1 MFCVSRRVVHVGFQ
15 RHRSSKMNKATVE
28 EKHQPDR
35 CRTSYPTF
43 PPPHLS
49 QVTHMDTISLRK
61 QQRSACQDVGLN
73 PTSPQELPPGS
84 RPRSTRPLCLLEPPP
99 PRGTCTPQAATVQNS
114 DYRSDRGKMSVCAQ
128 LAPARPPGATC
139 I

>member
-1 MFCVSRRVVHVGFQ
+1 MFSVSRRVVYVGFQ
-15 RHRSSKMNKATVE
+15 RHRSSEMNKGTVK

-43 PPPHLS
+43 PPPRLS

-61 QQRSACQDVGLN
+61 QQRSVCQDVGLN

-84 RPRSTRPLCLLEPPP
+84 RPSSYSASLFVGTPPPP
-99 PRGTCTPQAATVQNS
+99 PRRGTCAPQAATVQNRE
-114 DYRSDRGKMSVCAQ
+114 YRSGS
-128 LAPARPPGATC
+128 
-139 I
+139 